1 MDRGLDT
8 GPVVKQES
16 ISFADGQGQAMIDR
30 QCGVVGGRLLL
41 QAIEHLSSG
50 ENATAQ
56 HGDGS
61 YFPWPRAEDYRLN
74 TSWPALRAYN
84 FMRATNG
91 TSAVYPVRFSGD
103 DIILREAVQVQP
115 EAEQATPVIFERAT
129 VHLQFSPGVLT
140 AKLASS
146 AEA

>member
-1 MDRGLDT
+1 MDQGLDT
-8 GPVVKQES
+8 GPLVMQES
-16 ISFADGQGQAMIDR
+16 INFADGQGQVMIDR

-41 QAIEHLSSG
+41 QAIKHLSSG
-50 ENATAQ
+50 ENAIAQ

-61 YFPWPRAEDYRLN
+61 YFPWPETEDYRLN
-74 TSWPALRAYN
+74 ISWPALRAYN

-91 TSAVYPVRFSGD
+91 TSAVYPVRLSGD
-103 DIILREAVQVQP
+103 DIILKEAVQVQP
-115 EAEQATPVIFERAT
+115 EAEQDMPVIFDGAT
-129 VHLQFSPGVLT
+129 AHLQFNPGVLT